1 MKEGVLMNSGK
12 ALHLAAGLLL
22 SGMTGAVADCGPPP
36 GTARVAVPAAPPRY
50 VLGQQG
56 PSGGSGGDYCRTN
69 DVVPTKR
76 LQSISVNSGATIDSI
91 NLSFEDQGVTSQI
104 SCGGTGGQPQREQP
118 PLILAPFE
126 HIVRVSGHY
135 GNTVDSLYIQ
145 TSGSQSS
152 KPQFRTFG
160 VKDSNAPGTFD
171 FIAPEGTAITAL
183 VIRACT
189 FVDAVG
195 VVLRPLVRQ

>member
-1 MKEGVLMNSGK
+1 MNSGK

-22 SGMTGAVADCGPPP
+22 SGMTGAVADCGSDA
-36 GTARVAVPAAPPRY
+36 TPPRY
-50 VLGQQG
+50 VAGQQG
-56 PSGGSGGDYCRTN
+56 PSGGSGGDYCHTN
-69 DVVPTKR
+69 DVEPTKR
-76 LQSISVNSGATIDSI
+76 LQSISVNSGATIDS
-91 NLSFEDQGVTSQI
+91 LYLTFEDQGVKSD
-104 SCGGTGGQPQREQP
+104 SLCGGRGGQPKPDQP
-118 PLILAPFE
+118 PLILDPFE
-126 HIVRVSGHY
+126 HIVRVSGRY

-145 TSGSQSS
+145 TSGSPSQSQ
-152 KPQFRTFG
+152 KPQFRTYG